1 MQAWDIAI
9 FCFLHVPPPRCIHDR
24 EMLVCLTFHFAT
36 AFLGSGKFSSWSCLA
51 RRRFY
56 TKPSLNTAPL
66 CVVRFLWLTWNV
78 CAMLEMITHFLA
90 VSFAV
95 KSLAGP
101 VTRGLATIGVW
112 GGGGKNRFTNGDQPS
127 DSPVNELLRLQ
138 SKLCLVQL
146 KIVGRSDSGGAG
158 TWEATAGDVFSVVE
172 VSRAVNEGHYK
183 SQSFVGACRVEA
195 SSQAKISKNSQICIQ
210 VTCGH

>member
-1 MQAWDIAI
+1 MPRLKKCIEPVSELRLIRWRNPSAGKAMQAWDIAI

-112 GGGGKNRFTNGDQPS
+112 GGGG
-127 DSPVNELLRLQ
+127 E
-138 SKLCLVQL
+138 
-146 KIVGRSDSGGAG
+146 
-158 TWEATAGDVFSVVE
+158 E
-172 VSRAVNEGHYK
+172 
-183 SQSFVGACRVEA
+183 
-195 SSQAKISKNSQICIQ
+195 QIYERRPAI
-210 VTCGH
+210 